1 MSEIQLVINPKTKD
15 LGDNFVVRRSLP
27 DVKKRMV
34 GPFIFWDHMGPVE
47 LTPDKGMVVR
57 SHPHI
62 GLATITWLFEGEI
75 LHRDS
80 LGNEQPIRPGE
91 VNWMTA
97 GKGITH
103 SERAEPQ
110 DQNMKLEG
118 IQLWLALPKEHEE
131 VEPNFFHCKSSD
143 IPKIDFNGIE
153 MQLIAGSFANQKS
166 PVPIYSELFYLNA
179 HVKKGQ
185 KFEYKLSKNYEASVY
200 IANGKVSIDKSEYD
214 RYHQVIFKAGAT
226 VTFEALEDSN
236 IMFFGGEIFPEKRYM
251 YWNFVSSSQE
261 RLEQAKKDWKEK
273 KFPKTIK
280 ETDFIPLP
288 EDA

>member
-1 MSEIQLVINPKTKD
+1 MSQIELVINPKTKD

-27 DVKKRMV
+27 DIRKKIV
-34 GPFIFWDHMGPVE
+34 GPFVFWDHMGPVT
-47 LTPDKGMVVR
+47 LTPETGMVVR

-62 GLATITWLFEGEI
+62 GLATITWLFSGEI

-97 GKGITH
+97 GSGIAH
-103 SERAEPQ
+103 SERAEISEGEM
-110 DQNMKLEG
+110 NLEG

-131 VEPNFFHCKSSD
+131 VDANFFHCKANE
-143 IPKIDFNGIE
+143 IPKLKLQEIE
-153 MQLIAGSFANQKS
+153 MQLIAGSFEGEKS
-166 PVPIYSELFYLNA
+166 PVPVYSDLFYLTA

-185 KFEYKLSKNYEASVY
+185 NFDYTLPSNQEASIY
-200 IANGKVSIDKSEYD
+200 IAKGNLNIEGDDYD
-214 RYHQVIFKAGAT
+214 SFHQVIFKPGAKIS
-226 VTFEALEDSN
+226 FNANQDSN
-236 IMFFGGEIFPEKRYM
+236 IMIFGGEIFPEKRHLF
-251 YWNFVSSSQE
+251 WNFVSSSKE
-261 RLEQAKKDWKEK
+261 RIEQAKKDWKEG

-288 EDA
+288 E